1 MIKKINRVIFET
13 SDGQAFEDLEEAK
26 NHESVITIAD
36 MLEDSEIYF
45 SHDGSSHMEIA
56 RWIVNNKVRI
66 NKLLENK
73 ETRK

>member
-1 MIKKINRVIFET
+1 MIKKINRIIFET
-13 SDGQAFEDLEEAK
+13 SDGREFEGLEEAET
-26 NHESVITIAD
+26 HELVITIAD
-36 MLEDSEIYF
+36 MLEDSEIYV